1 MGKRIGIEI
10 VEKYHLSQQYTVEN
24 LLDAYKESIVMEL
37 GVRSPIV
44 STMFKKAPIRW
55 DGNKM
60 IIDLEANIISE
71 SRMKILK
78 DTVERIFANRFE
90 MPIEVVIDKKR
101 FETNRFAKQNARR
114 LQNEVEVLLN
124 RDNGP
129 KAKKEEKKEVKA
141 VVNSGP
147 TVITPKKQVTV
158 EPAQAAEKASEGIV
172 KDAQVI
178 EVPQVK
184 KPAAL
189 VPAQKSQQQEYKTI
203 APEQLSADAIQT
215 GAGKLVIVIGQEP
228 FNMTMMTANSGGSL
242 GKVNGKP
249 VVFSIL
255 SPDQPY
261 EQMEKAESYTIRFHP
276 TGQTEPTVI
285 LECKKLPSPATMEG
299 MPRTYVGE
307 ILKAMVK

>member
-1 MGKRIGIEI
+1 MERKKFFDVFPALKLNDNLQAMFEEVYVTRVSSNMSHDKLRVYIESSRLIEKSAIFTVRDEIIRNLRMGKRIGIEI

-124 RDNGP
+124 RRLRW
-129 KAKKEEKKEVKA
+129 KKRKKRH
-141 VVNSGP
+141 
-147 TVITPKKQVTV
+147 Q
-158 EPAQAAEKASEGIV
+158 
-172 KDAQVI
+172 
-178 EVPQVK
+178 
-184 KPAAL
+184 
-189 VPAQKSQQQEYKTI
+189 
-203 APEQLSADAIQT
+203 
-215 GAGKLVIVIGQEP
+215 
-228 FNMTMMTANSGGSL
+228 SL
-242 GKVNGKP
+242 
-249 VVFSIL
+249 L
-255 SPDQPY
+255 
-261 EQMEKAESYTIRFHP
+261 
-276 TGQTEPTVI
+276 
-285 LECKKLPSPATMEG
+285 
-299 MPRTYVGE
+299 
-307 ILKAMVK
+307 